1 MAAGAVSE
9 SLSCMYLLH
18 LVFLSHCVCV
28 CVCVHA
34 CVHACGCG
42 CACVRGMCCLSV
54 CGCTMHGCPSPSSP
68 PFPSQVSHKADQNL
82 NQQHMALLYMKRE
95 LDKHIRRLEE
105 RVRDGN
111 EQAMAA
117 SQTLASK
124 VLQIEQVL
132 PYLQKCI
139 KVNRQAELQTIAVL
153 QKVKDEDLN
162 NCKAEKTEE
171 DGDEVPRPSPEKADT
186 EASSL
191 NVTLTADDNTPEKA
205 SPQSPHAVK
214 TSTPVEQR
222 PPPMPVKLSRTHTS
236 DSAVSQSSEIFI
248 PKGGILT
255 PEEFIQHVKTGQRPG
270 SANSQKSEGATTPV
284 SGSPI
289 VLTPKKFTRS
299 VSSGTPNAVEVGG
312 AGGGRQ
318 SNRPG
323 SASGSRGHKVRTT
336 PPRGLSEA
344 YVPPGDFWRR
354 VPLWGSLEAISN

>member
-1 MAAGAVSE
+1 M
-9 SLSCMYLLH
+9 
-18 LVFLSHCVCV
+18 
-28 CVCVHA
+28 
-34 CVHACGCG
+34 
-42 CACVRGMCCLSV
+42 RGRCCLSV

-162 NCKAEKTEE
+162 KCKAEKAEE

-191 NVTLTADDNTPEKA
+191 NITLTADDNTPEKA

-255 PEEFIQHVKTGQRPG
+255 PEEFIQQVKTGQRPG

-312 AGGGRQ
+312 AGGGRL

-336 PPRGLSEA
+336 PPRGLSEGQRVRES
-344 YVPPGDFWRR
+344 YVPVPQGIFGGGSPYGDHWRPFPTSR
-354 VPLWGSLEAISN
+354 LLWDVSH